1 MYCPINHLEGLMNES
16 RDKQKHTLQDAARQD
31 LSLSILESI
40 LRYKDNLKDPRIQVE
55 MKDAI
60 ERHNQTLLES
70 DLRTENDKILSTSH
84 LEKSVRKFTNEFE
97 QYLIKERMTWT
108 WDPTSLGGRVLKF
121 LNRNYK
127 GLTIGPAIGRVFME
141 SAQAGIVTFTERL
154 DTMINF
160 KVPDGLKIPDAG
172 NLNKNV
178 KFHSREFEQ
187 TGSMFGSNLLTSKD
201 GKLEAMFNKPADF
214 FQKLQGGIMDPVIG
228 KIENFMY
235 HSLFQKKFI
244 EKAMEMDGY
253 KGPTSEWT
261 PGSSKFLFKEN
272 ITSANQIRKNHI
284 IQEIKRK
291 SRTEASKLFFDYA
304 ENPLMV
310 QKMEQLVPFTN
321 YMYSG
326 VRMLS
331 RYPKSMMF
339 TAVMLNNLQYAYGE
353 DVWYTDDH
361 GEKIDAGISLRFP
374 ALAAFGLGGVGL
386 NVQRFMQF
394 SPANTSLSPLPAFSF
409 LTNRDDFRYKK
420 FYETGDMRD
429 FMDVGLTTLGGSIG
443 RMFKWLSHLGDPYS
457 KDYNPVK
464 DITETLAYIAT
475 GMPIKDKTQAVAWQA
490 YIEKDFDALLNLSDL
505 QLNQFFKHPSNGG
518 DLSRKSIEAAKEAM
532 DLGLIS
538 KDFKTDGHKIILE
551 AVTGLGIL
559 KSSFSGEDYQ
569 HTNDVLGNML
579 DVALWDQFS
588 FTNSDFDNFISKAE
602 MFSTSKNFKHFEQY
616 NKKLF
621 DTYKHY
627 GELAPFYRGQKDA
640 YTLIKDEK
648 TRTQG
653 MAKMFA
659 LKYRFTGDEGMSI
672 DEKTSAIM
680 SGKLKQVMMTNGGQG
695 LPKGPAMTE
704 QYFKA
709 MDFKGSMTMDYLNQA
724 NSVIGLQKARK
735 LFTSLAYAQ
744 TSSQKKQE
752 YFDLAK
758 SVYNKEKS
766 AFETFKMT
774 GTPEFDLYVLSDE
787 YKTFQDKVDRAE
799 SFIQTSYKQRAKVE
813 AWKFDKLVAT
823 TSKEKQALAVTLWLN
838 TDEKII
844 EKARDMLS
852 DSANTHYYKYSQ
864 NPEKLSSILNSI
876 Q

>member
-1 MYCPINHLEGLMNES
+1 MYCPINHLEGLMDEA
-16 RDKQKHTLQDAARQD
+16 RDSQKHTLQDAARQD

-40 LRYKDNLKDPRIQVE
+40 LRFKDNTKDPRIQVE
-55 MKDAI
+55 MKQAI

-70 DLRTENDKILSTSH
+70 DLRNENDKILSTSH

-97 QYLIKERMTWT
+97 QYLIKERMTSM
-108 WDPTSLGGRVLKF
+108 WDPSSLGGRVLKF
-121 LNRNYK
+121 LNKNYK

-141 SAQAGIVTFTERL
+141 SAQASIVTFTEKI
-154 DTMINF
+154 DTLVNF
-160 KVPDGLKIPDAG
+160 KVPEGLKLPDAG

-178 KFHSREFEQ
+178 KFHKRELGESW
-187 TGSMFGSNLLTSKD
+187 SMFGTNLLTSTD
-201 GKLEAMFNKPADF
+201 GPYAAFFNKPADF
-214 FQKLQGGIMDPVIG
+214 FQKLQGWIMDPVIG
-228 KIENFMY
+228 KIENMMY

-244 EKAMEMDGY
+244 EKAMELDNF
-253 KGPTSEWT
+253 KWSTSEWT
-261 PGSSKFLFKEN
+261 PSSSKFLFKDN
-272 ITSANQIRKNHI
+272 LTSANQIRKDHI

-304 ENPLMV
+304 ENPLYI

-353 DVWYTDDH
+353 DIAYTDDQ
-361 GEKIDAGISLRFP
+361 GEKIDAGVSIRFP

-394 SPANTSLSPLPAFSF
+394 SPANTSLSPLPVFSF

-443 RMFKWLSHLGDPYS
+443 RMFKGLWHLGDEYQ

-464 DITETLAYIAT
+464 DITETIAYLAT
-475 GMPIKDKTQAVAWQA
+475 GMPMKDKTQAVAWWA
-490 YIEKDFDALLNLSDL
+490 YIWKDFNTLLALSDL
-505 QLNQFFKHPSNGG
+505 QLEQFFKHPSSPDG
-518 DLSRKSIEAAKEAM
+518 LSRKSLESAKEAM
-532 DLGLIS
+532 EMWLIS
-538 KDFKTDGHKIILE
+538 NDWKKDGHKIALEAITGMGILE
-551 AVTGLGIL
+551 
-559 KSSFSGEDYQ
+559 KSFSKDDYY
-569 HTNDVLGNML
+569 HTNNILGNML
-579 DVALWDQFS
+579 EVALWDQFS
-588 FTNSDFDNFISKAE
+588 FTNSDFDSFLAKAE
-602 MFSTSKNFKHFEQY
+602 MFSASKNFKHFEQY
-616 NKKLF
+616 NKKLY

-627 GELAPFYRGQKDA
+627 AELALFYRWQKDA

-648 TRTQG
+648 TRSEG
-653 MAKMFA
+653 MSKMFA
-659 LKYRFTGDEGMSI
+659 LKYRFTGDDGMSI
-672 DEKTSAIM
+672 EEKTSAIM
-680 SGKLKQVMMTNGGQG
+680 SGKLKQVMISNGGNW
-695 LPKGPAMTE
+695 LPKWPAMTKE
-704 QYFKA
+704 YFDA
-709 MDFKGSMTMDYLNQA
+709 MDYKGSMTMDYLNQA
-724 NSVIGLQKARK
+724 NQVIGLQKTRK
-735 LFTSLAYAQ
+735 LFNSLAYAQ
-744 TSSQKKQE
+744 TSKQKKQE

-758 SVYNKEKS
+758 SVYNKEKV

-774 GTPEFDLYVLSDE
+774 GTPEFDLYVLSNE
-787 YKTFQDKVDRAE
+787 YKTFQEKVDRAD
-799 SFIQTSYKQRAKVE
+799 SFIQNSYKQRAKTE
-813 AWKFDKLVAT
+813 SSKFDKLVAT
-823 TSKEKQALAVTLWLN
+823 SSKEKKALSVTLGLN

-864 NPEKLSSILNSI
+864 NPEKLSSILNGI